1 MGCIAVSSLEAAALL
16 LARVGSETG
25 AATFLDLH
33 GGKMPTSLSL
43 VYQARSISP
52 ALPTPAP
59 NFQ

>member
-33 GGKMPTSLSL
+33 GRKIYQL
-43 VYQARSISP
+43 VF
-52 ALPTPAP
+52 L
-59 NFQ
+59 